1 MRKRFATAI
10 VKNVSMIVLVA
21 GAAVTAVGAGMIYLP
36 AGVHRGRRR
45 GGDRYDRR
53 RAGHGWCCGSHVW

>member
-1 MRKRFATAI
+1 MRKRFATVI

-36 AGVHRGRRR
+36 AGLIT
-45 GGDRYDRR
+45 GGVLA
-53 RAGHGWCCGSHVW
+53 RAGAVVAMFGEEDDR

>member
-21 GAAVTAVGAGMIYLP
+21 GAAVTAVGAWMIYLP
-36 AGVHRGRRR
+36 AGLIT
-45 GGDRYDRR
+45 GGVLAMAGAVVAMFGEEDDR
-53 RAGHGWCCGSHVW
+53 